1 MAKLSRRIV
10 LAGILM
16 LFAAG
21 SYAQQPGGGNPFAQM
36 REKYK
41 YTFQLTSM
49 VRHIGDIDKDP
60 KYKLTPA
67 QAKKVLGVLQPLRSK
82 PKMTQDQAKAA
93 LKALKP
99 IFTVAQLNAMARIP
113 ASAGGR
119 RQGGGMGMGGP
130 GGPGGGRPGGP
141 GGAPGGNRPGG
152 PGGAAGRPA
161 FDPNAMKDFNPFYA
175 KAAPGDQFGARNAK
189 RWDALFTG
197 LQARAKGG
205 KAPIAPASNFRGRSG
220 APAPKPA
227 PKPAGKK

>member
-1 MAKLSRRIV
+1 MVKLSRRIV
-10 LAGILM
+10 LTGILM

-21 SYAQQPGGGNPFAQM
+21 SYAQQPGGSSQAAQM

-67 QAKKVLGVLQPLRSK
+67 QAKKVLAVLQPLRSK

-99 IFTVAQLNAMARIP
+99 IFTMTQLNAMARIP
-113 ASAGGR
+113 ASPGGR
-119 RQGGGMGMGGP
+119 RQGGGMGM

-152 PGGAAGRPA
+152 PGGSGGTAGRPG

-189 RWDALFTG
+189 RWNAFFTG

-205 KAPIAPASNFRGRSG
+205 KAPAAPA
-220 APAPKPA
+220 K
-227 PKPAGKK
+227 KPAGKK